1 MGQINARRFPS
12 VARYLD
18 LHGGRLDR
26 HPGCQ
31 VKTGLL
37 RDVIERQPLA
47 RVEGDLPPE
56 LVELLRAPPPV
67 NVWMPE
73 VLIEAVLQACADE
86 HFASREEAEE
96 WAYQNDLARF
106 RGPLYR
112 LLMVLAKPE
121 SMLRAASKRWQA
133 FHRGSSLEVEVAP
146 GRVVGTVRFPSWLY
160 LPDAKINLAGPF
172 RAALVAAG
180 AKDAHVELAE
190 AGEEEHRYLA
200 TWS

>member
-1 MGQINARRFPS
+1 MGQVNARRFPT

-18 LHGGRLDR
+18 LHCGRLDR

-37 RDVIERQPLA
+37 RDVIEGHPLE
-47 RVEGDLPPE
+47 RVERDLPAE
-56 LVELLRAPPPV
+56 VVELLRSPPPV

-73 VLIEAVLQACADE
+73 MLIEAVLQACADE
-86 HFASREEAEE
+86 HFASQAEAEE
-96 WAYQNDLARF
+96 WAFRHDLERF

-112 LLMVLAKPE
+112 LLMVLARPE
-121 SMLRAASKRWQA
+121 SMLRAASKRWEA
-133 FHRGSSLEVEVAP
+133 FHRGSSLEVEVQP
-146 GRVVGTVRFPSWLY
+146 NRVVGTLRFPPWLY
-160 LPDAKINLAGPF
+160 MPEARINLAGPF

-180 AKDAHVELAE
+180 AEDARVLLIE
-190 AGEEEHRYLA
+190 AGELVQRYEA